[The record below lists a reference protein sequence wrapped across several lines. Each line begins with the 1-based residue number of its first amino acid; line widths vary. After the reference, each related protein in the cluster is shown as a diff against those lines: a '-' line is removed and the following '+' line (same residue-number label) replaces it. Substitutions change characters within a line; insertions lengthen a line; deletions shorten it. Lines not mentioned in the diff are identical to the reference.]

1 MTHHLD
7 IQSLRTLLE
16 IQALQT
22 LGASGNSSTNSL
34 TDNSNSI
41 FSDMIG
47 ELLNDATTSSNA
59 KMSSLL
65 GLSSSSDLSSYF
77 AGLTN
82 TTNSLNQLG
91 DFKTATNETLQSLL
105 YNGTNAVYVP
115 SSVYDTLSQFNDSSS
130 TKLDSYVSGDVI
142 GTTAYEKSLAGADKY
157 AAIIKQA
164 SITHN
169 VPEKLI
175 AAVMKQESNFN
186 PTVVSHAGAQGLMQL
201 MPKPAQYLGVSNAFD
216 PEQNIMAGAKYLRQM
231 LDKFDNEPTLALAAY
246 NAGPS
251 RVTKY
256 GGIPPF
262 KETENYV
269 KKVMNY
275 FTA

>member
-1 MTHHLD
+1 MTNHLD

-22 LGASGNSSTNSL
+22 LGSSGNPSSNAL
-34 TDNSNSI
+34 TGNSNSI
-41 FSDMIG
+41 FSDMIS
-47 ELLNDATTSSNA
+47 ELLSEASTTSNA
-59 KMSSLL
+59 KMSSLM

-82 TTNSLNQLG
+82 TT
-91 DFKTATNETLQSLL
+91 TNDTLQSLL

-115 SSVYDTLSQFNDSSS
+115 SSVQDALAQFNNSSG
-130 TKLDSYVSGDVI
+130 TKLDSYVSDDVI
-142 GTTAYEKSLAGADKY
+142 GTIAYEKSLAGANEY
-157 AAIIKQA
+157 ATIIKQA
-164 SITHN
+164 SLTHN

-175 AAVMKQESNFN
+175 AAVIKQESNFN

-201 MPKPAQYLGVSNAFD
+201 MPKTAQYLGVSNAFD

-231 LDKFDNEPTLALAAY
+231 LDKFENDPTLALAAY

-256 GGIPPF
+256 GGVPPF
-262 KETENYV
+262 KETQNYV
-269 KKVMNY
+269 KKVMNN

>member
-1 MTHHLD
+1 MTNHLD

-22 LGASGNSSTNSL
+22 LGSSGNSSTNSL

-47 ELLNDATTSSNA
+47 ELLGEATTTSNA
-59 KMSSLL
+59 NMSSLL

-82 TTNSLNQLG
+82 TTNNFNQLG
-91 DFKTATNETLQSLL
+91 DANNNALQSLL
-105 YNGTNAVYVP
+105 YNGTNSVYVP
-115 SSVYDTLSQFNDSSS
+115 SSVYDTLSQFNNSSG
-130 TKLDSYVSGDVI
+130 TKLDSYVSDDVI
-142 GTTAYEKSLAGADKY
+142 GSVAYEKSLAGANKY

-164 SITHN
+164 STTHN

-186 PTVVSHAGAQGLMQL
+186 SSVVSHAGAQGLMQL
-201 MPKPAQYLGVSNAFD
+201 MPQTAQYLGVSNAFD

-231 LDKFDNEPTLALAAY
+231 LDKFDNDPTLALAAY

-262 KETENYV
+262 KETQNYV
-269 KKVMNY
+269 NKVMDY

>member
-1 MTHHLD
+1 MD

-22 LGASGNSSTNSL
+22 LGSSGSTSSNSL

-47 ELLNDATTSSNA
+47 ELLSEASTSSNA
-59 KMSSLL
+59 KMASLL

-77 AGLTN
+77 AGLSN

-91 DFKTATNETLQSLL
+91 DFKATNDITLQSLL
-105 YNGTNAVYVP
+105 YNGSNAVYIP
-115 SSVYDTLSQFNDSSS
+115 SSVYDSLSQFTNSSG
-130 TKLDSYVSGDVI
+130 TKLDSYVSDDVI
-142 GTTAYEKSLAGADKY
+142 GSTAYAESLAGANKY

-164 SITHN
+164 SATHN

-186 PTVVSHAGAQGLMQL
+186 PTVVSQAGAQGLMQL
-201 MPKPAQYLGVSNAFD
+201 MPKTAQYLGVSNAFD

-231 LDKFDNEPTLALAAY
+231 LDKFDNDPTLALAAY

-251 RVTKY
+251 RVSKY
-256 GGIPPF
+256 GGIPPY
-262 KETENYV
+262 KETQNYV

>member
-1 MTHHLD
+1 MD

-22 LGASGNSSTNSL
+22 LGSSDTSTTSL
-34 TDNSNSI
+34 TGNSNSI

-47 ELLNDATTSSNA
+47 ELLNEASTSSTA

-65 GLSSSSDLSSYF
+65 GLSSSSDLSNYF
-77 AGLTN
+77 TGLTN
-82 TTNSLNQLG
+82 TTNSINQLG
-91 DFKTATNETLQSLL
+91 NFLVTNDKTFQSLL
-105 YNGTNAVYVP
+105 YSGSKTVYVP
-115 SSVYDTLSQFNDSSS
+115 SSVYEAHSQLSNTPS
-130 TKLDSYVSGDVI
+130 TKLDSYVSDDVV
-142 GTTAYEKSLAGADKY
+142 GSTAYEESLEGANKY

-164 SITHN
+164 ANTYTI
-169 VPEKLI
+169 PEKLI

-186 PTVVSHAGAQGLMQL
+186 PTVVSQAGAQGLMQL
-201 MPKPAQYLGVSNAFD
+201 MPKTAQYLGVSNAFD

-231 LDKFDNEPTLALAAY
+231 LDKFDNDPTLALAAY

-262 KETENYV
+262 KETQNYV
-269 KKVMNY
+269 KNVMNY

>member
-1 MTHHLD
+1 MD
-7 IQSLRTLLE
+7 IQSLKTLLE

-22 LGASGNSSTNSL
+22 LGSSSSTSTNTL

-41 FSDMIG
+41 FSDLIG
-47 ELLNDATTSSNA
+47 ELLSEATTASNT

-65 GLSSSSDLSSYF
+65 GLSSSSNLFNYF

-82 TTNSLNQLG
+82 GNQLG
-91 DFKTATNETLQSLL
+91 NSTANNETLQSFL
-105 YNGTNAVYVP
+105 YKGTNSVYIP
-115 SSVYDTLSQFNDSSS
+115 SSVSNVQS
-130 TKLDSYVSGDVI
+130 TSVQLLGSKLDSYVSDDVI
-142 GTTAYEKSLAGADKY
+142 GSTAYEKSLAGANSY
-157 AAIIKQA
+157 AAIIKKA
-164 SITHN
+164 SSTYDI
-169 VPEKLI
+169 PEKLI

-186 PTVVSHAGAQGLMQL
+186 PTVVSQAGAQGLMQL
-201 MPKPAQYLGVSNAFD
+201 MPSTAQYLGVSNAFD

-231 LDKFDNEPTLALAAY
+231 LDKFDNDPTLALAAY

-256 GGIPPF
+256 GGVPPF
-262 KETENYV
+262 KETQNYV
-269 KKVMNY
+269 KNVMNY